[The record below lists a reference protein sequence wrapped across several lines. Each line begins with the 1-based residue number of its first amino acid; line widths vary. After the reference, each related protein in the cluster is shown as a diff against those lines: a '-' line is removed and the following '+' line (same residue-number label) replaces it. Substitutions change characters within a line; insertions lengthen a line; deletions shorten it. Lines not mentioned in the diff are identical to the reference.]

1 MWSVPSLGT
10 SPHFWESECDNIK
23 TQLITMDKRGTGRAP
38 LSRFYASALETEW
51 RFGESEAYLQELGAP
66 VDTSA
71 WYGKEV
77 IIPNY
82 IQGTSNCMVAT
93 SHYHLCCLIMCEEI
107 LRAIE
112 DMMQSWNP
120 DPADIV
126 RAVSGMSAP
135 SSILDDGLP
144 NLPKSMVLQLSQ
156 VAEVGGGKVAAPL
169 RLSSGVYFH
178 TKLA

>member
-1 MWSVPSLGT
+1 
-10 SPHFWESECDNIK
+10 
-23 TQLITMDKRGTGRAP
+23 
-38 LSRFYASALETEW
+38 
-51 RFGESEAYLQELGAP
+51 
-66 VDTSA
+66 
-71 WYGKEV
+71 
-77 IIPNY
+77 
-82 IQGTSNCMVAT
+82 
-93 SHYHLCCLIMCEEI
+93 
-107 LRAIE
+107 
-112 DMMQSWNP
+112 MQSWNP